1 VNWPQKI
8 EEVVKPLAIIAAFLI
23 LLLFAFGKEAKADVS
38 IEIGPTF
45 LSGEYA
51 DGQVL
56 TLNEQ
61 FDNGYSVGVGY
72 ITKQVVT
79 DRDGNTF
86 YLRENVFVQ
95 AMRHVDVTGK
105 FNLGLGVGYVN
116 GTNRAL
122 GSKFVFSLLVRYDFT
137 DRWSANIRHFSN
149 AGSSPPNM
157 GQDML
162 TIGYSFGGK

>member
-1 VNWPQKI
+1 MNWLQKA
-8 EEVVKPLAIIAAFLI
+8 EEILKPLAIIGMFM
-23 LLLFAFGKEAKADVS
+23 LLLFYAFGKEAKADVS
-38 IEIGPTF
+38 VEIGPTF
-45 LSGEYA
+45 LSGQYA

-61 FDNGYSVGVGY
+61 FDNGYSLGVGY

-79 DRDGNTF
+79 DRAGDTY
-86 YLRENVFVQ
+86 YLRENVFIQ
-95 AMRHVDVTGK
+95 GMRHVTVTEK

-116 GTNRAL
+116 STNRVL
-122 GSKFVFSLLVRYDFT
+122 GSNFVFSLLVRYDFT

-157 GQDML
+157 GQDMI

>member
-1 VNWPQKI
+1 VNWLQKI

-86 YLRENVFVQ
+86 CPRLNVFV
-95 AMRHVDVTGK
+95 
-105 FNLGLGVGYVN
+105 
-116 GTNRAL
+116 
-122 GSKFVFSLLVRYDFT
+122 
-137 DRWSANIRHFSN
+137 
-149 AGSSPPNM
+149 
-157 GQDML
+157 
-162 TIGYSFGGK
+162 